1 VGPGLESVMTCAMQW
16 RSQGFYPGGMTVF
29 LGAPYIFSTVDTSGA
44 VFFGMGARGRRAPAP
59 WLRHWCNVLR
69 DPVHANPESRD
80 WETDPGLQ
88 SLAGTI
94 RGIMNELS
102 ETHPSGFIKYTR
114 MDMTKFRELVEMVR
128 SAVQKKIRI

>member
-1 VGPGLESVMTCAMQW
+1 VGPALESLMTCAMQW
-16 RSQGFYPGGMTVF
+16 RSQGFDPGGMTIF
-29 LGAPYIFSTVDTSGA
+29 LGAPYIFSTVDTRGA
-44 VFFGMGARGRRAPAP
+44 VFFGMGARGRRAPCPLAP
-59 WLRHWCNVLR
+59 PLVQCAPGSR

-114 MDMTKFRELVEMVR
+114 
-128 SAVQKKIRI
+128 AWI